1 MSHSRSHCDS
11 IVRAIECVA
20 NVVLAAMLVLAL
32 SPMFAEP
39 ANAQSYTLTLLYSFT
54 GPPDGDSPRGIVLD
68 SQGNLYGSTQYGGLP
83 NCGPR
88 ERPLISCG
96 TVFKLD
102 TSGQETVLHKF
113 TFSNGDGMVP
123 LGSVIRDSQGNLYGT
138 TNFGGDSRCF
148 SDGEYFGC
156 GIVFK
161 LDPSGRETVLHTFEG
176 ASQGDGAAPAAPLV
190 QDGLGNLYGTTSNGG
205 DGQCNNSPFGG
216 PSGCGT
222 VFKIDTSGHETV
234 LYRFIGGN
242 VDGKFPSGLI
252 LDAQG
257 NLYGTT
263 TFGGTYQYGIVF
275 KVNPSG
281 NETVLY
287 SFRGIGTGDGATPI
301 SGLTRD
307 AQGNLYGTT
316 LDGGIN
322 NCDGLT
328 PGCGTVFKLSSS
340 GQETVLYRFT
350 GTNSDGFP
358 HSTLVLDN
366 AGNLYGL
373 DGTNYFGIVFR
384 LDASGHET
392 VLYSFEGIASPAQLL
407 AIPGQQGSFYG
418 ALYIGAYGGPGAI
431 FKLAPSGQR

>member
-1 MSHSRSHCDS
+1 MSRSRSLCDS
-11 IVRAIECVA
+11 VVRATECVA
-20 NVVLAAMLVLAL
+20 NVALAAILVLAL
-32 SPMFAEP
+32 SPVFAEP
-39 ANAQSYTLTLLYSFT
+39 ASAQSYTLTLLYSFT
-54 GPPDGDSPRGIVLD
+54 GSPDGEWPLGIVLD
-68 SQGNLYGSTQYGGLP
+68 SQGNLYCSTAYGGLP

-113 TFSNGDGMVP
+113 TFSNGDGMNP
-123 LGSVIRDSQGNLYGT
+123 NGEGTVIRDSEGNLYGT

-148 SDGEYFGC
+148 NDGEYFGC

-161 LDPSGRETVLHTFEG
+161 LAPSGRETVLHTFEG
-176 ASQGDGAAPAAPLV
+176 ASQGDGAAPATRLS
-190 QDGLGNLYGTTSNGG
+190 QDGLGNLYGTTSQGGAVRCMLQNG
-205 DGQCNNSPFGG
+205 P
-216 PSGCGT
+216 PGCGT
-222 VFKIDTSGHETV
+222 VFKLDAAGHETV
-234 LYRFIGGN
+234 LYRFTGANG
-242 VDGKFPSGLI
+242 DGELPSDVI

-263 TFGGTYQYGIVF
+263 EFGGRFGYGTVF

-316 LDGGIN
+316 IDGGIN
-322 NCDGLT
+322 HCDTVT
-328 PGCGTVFKLSSS
+328 PGCGTVFKLDAS

-350 GTNSDGFP
+350 GTGGDGRSPF
-358 HSTLVLDN
+358 STLVLDN
-366 AGNLYGL
+366 AGNLYGVTGFE
-373 DGTNYFGIVFR
+373 DSGTAFKV
-384 LDASGHET
+384 DTSGHET
-392 VLYSFEGIASPAQLL
+392 VLYSFNDEEPFQLL
-407 AIPGQQGSFYG
+407 AVPGQQGSFYG
-418 ALYIGAYGGPGAI
+418 ALYLSNNSGPGAI
-431 FKLAPSGQR
+431 FKLTPSGQR